1 LRENINTAIVLI
13 THDLG
18 VIAEMADDVLVMYAG
33 KVVEHAPVRELF
45 ADPKHPYTQ
54 GLLASIPVLGVVK
67 DELDV
72 IPGSVPNLLNL
83 PPGCRFAG
91 RCPYRMERCDQE
103 EPPLIK
109 IESEVDRVARCWL
122 Y

>member
-1 LRENINTAIVLI
+1 
-13 THDLG
+13 
-18 VIAEMADDVLVMYAG
+18 
-33 KVVEHAPVRELF
+33 
-45 ADPKHPYTQ
+45 
-54 GLLASIPVLGVVK
+54 VLGVVK

-109 IESEVDRVARCWL
+109 IEGEVDRVARCWL

>member
-1 LRENINTAIVLI
+1 
-13 THDLG
+13 
-18 VIAEMADDVLVMYAG
+18 
-33 KVVEHAPVRELF
+33 
-45 ADPKHPYTQ
+45 
-54 GLLASIPVLGVVK
+54 
-67 DELDV
+67 
-72 IPGSVPNLLNL
+72 SVPNLLNL